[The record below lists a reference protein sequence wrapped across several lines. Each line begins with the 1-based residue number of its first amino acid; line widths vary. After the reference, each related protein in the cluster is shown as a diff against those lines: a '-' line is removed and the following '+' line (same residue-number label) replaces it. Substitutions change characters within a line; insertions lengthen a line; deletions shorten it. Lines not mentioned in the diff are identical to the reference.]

1 MMRRTH
7 RLAALLAAATAFAG
21 SAAAAAD
28 PAPSDPQPKPG
39 PSPSCAAL
47 AEPANDL
54 RSLQDRLTGIA
65 GNAAKGGLDIGN
77 LISLY
82 GQSQDLLRSLREES
96 GKLRDATDQVSEPE
110 LHDSTLA
117 VADTLDEGSDFVEQ
131 LTNPAAP
138 KPNASDVSSKVA
150 DLSTHAANSLQ
161 RFGGSYQKTCGVDL
175 GLKDLGPLAKLGGL
189 SPNQTAPAAPNQQ
202 AAPAPTAPSEEP
214 VATPAPASNKSLL
227 APAPIK

>member
-21 SAAAAAD
+21 AAAAAAD
-28 PAPSDPQPKPG
+28 PAPSDPQPQSG

-54 RSLQDRLTGIA
+54 SGLQNRLFGLA
-65 GNAAKGGLDIGN
+65 GNATKGGLDIGN

-82 GQSQDLLRSLREES
+82 GQSQDILRSLREES
-96 GKLRDATDQVSEPE
+96 GKLRDAADQVGEPD
-110 LHDSTLA
+110 LHDSTLSL
-117 VADTLDEGSDFVEQ
+117 ADTLDEGSDFVEQ

-138 KPNASDVSSKVA
+138 KPGASDVSSKVS

-161 RFGGSYQKTCGVDL
+161 RFGDSYQKTCGVDL
-175 GLKDLGPLAKLGGL
+175 GLKNLGPLAKLGGL
-189 SPNQTAPAAPNQQ
+189 APNQQTAPAAPSQ
-202 AAPAPTAPSEEP
+202 AAPAPSVPNDEAT
-214 VATPAPASNKSLL
+214 ATPAPASNKSLL